1 MYYNE
6 LQFVIKEYERILN
19 KMRPNTKSLLIP
31 HLEDL
36 ECKLRPGMVTLTWTS
51 MNIDGYLHHVHQ
63 GLSKFEQLIINI
75 NDIMENRIE
84 NNLKILS
91 KVVLVELPEGNKT
104 FTLEDFVAL
113 QEEFIRNKAEFLK
126 CKNI

>member
-1 MYYNE
+1 
-6 LQFVIKEYERILN
+6 
-19 KMRPNTKSLLIP
+19 
-31 HLEDL
+31 
-36 ECKLRPGMVTLTWTS
+36 MVTLTWTS

-84 NNLKILS
+84 NNLKTLS

-104 FTLEDFVAL
+104 FTL
-113 QEEFIRNKAEFLK
+113 
-126 CKNI
+126 

>member
-1 MYYNE
+1 
-6 LQFVIKEYERILN
+6 
-19 KMRPNTKSLLIP
+19 MRPNTKSLLIP

-84 NNLKILS
+84 NNLKTLS